1 MAKTDYLQMDLG
13 GPFKEFRLYSSRFQ
27 GSKRR
32 VMPWLM
38 EGIQNHLQPGQ
49 RVLDAYTGSGLV
61 TYALT
66 SKGYEVTSS
75 DQLLSSL
82 MTVQAMSGES
92 RDLEPSELSDA
103 LAFASANGS
112 ATKLS
117 SIYAGI
123 FFPQEELIWLDRMSQ
138 FIQNLPKDAQPR
150 AFWALFQSALAKR
163 PYNLFH
169 RSNLDMRTREVSR
182 SFGNKATWEKPFPDH
197 FAKFLAEAST
207 HALNSS
213 RVETFHGDPLNIKAS
228 NFEMVYLDPPYINGR
243 GQTTPY
249 FDYYG
254 FLDLLINP
262 SLIERINHEKAN
274 KPLEPVEGGWHTPDA
289 ALETL
294 EKLMLNFPSAKI
306 GLSYRSDGQPSMDT
320 LIGLMQNK
328 REKVTTYMKPL
339 KYALST
345 KVDAEEILLVAE

>member
-1 MAKTDYLQMDLG
+1 
-13 GPFKEFRLYSSRFQ
+13 
-27 GSKRR
+27 
-32 VMPWLM
+32 MPWLM

-49 RVLDAYTGSGLV
+49 RILDAYTGSGLV

-66 SKGYEVTSS
+66 SKGYELSAS

-103 LAFASANGS
+103 LAY
-112 ATKLS
+112 ATAKESGTELS
-117 SIYAGI
+117 SIFEGI

-138 FIQNLPKDAQPR
+138 FIQNLPTEARPR

-169 RSNLDMRTREVSR
+169 RANLEMRTRDVSR
-182 SFGNKATWEKPFPDH
+182 SFGNKATWEKPFPNH

-213 RVETFHGDPLNIKAS
+213 KVETFHGDPLNINET
-228 NFEMVYLDPPYINGR
+228 NFDMIYLDPPYINEK
-243 GQTTPY
+243 GQATPY
-249 FDYYG
+249 IDYYG
-254 FLDLLINP
+254 FLDLLIDP
-262 SLIERINHEKAN
+262 QLIGRVNQDKAN
-274 KPLEPVEGGWHTPDA
+274 KPIEPLEGGWNNPSA

-294 EKLMLNFPSAKI
+294 EKLMLKFPSSSIA
-306 GLSYRSDGQPSMDT
+306 LSYRSDGQPSMET
-320 LIGLMQNK
+320 LSELMNSHRSK
-328 REKVTTYMKPL
+328 IKVYMKPL
-339 KYALST
+339 KYALSS
-345 KVDAEEILLVAE
+345 KADAEEILIVAE